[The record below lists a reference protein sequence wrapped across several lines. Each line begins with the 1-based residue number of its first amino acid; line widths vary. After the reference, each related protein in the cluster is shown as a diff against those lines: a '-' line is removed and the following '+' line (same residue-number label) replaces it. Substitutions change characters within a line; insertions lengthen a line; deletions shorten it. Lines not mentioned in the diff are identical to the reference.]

1 VPSLRLRLSRNRL
14 HSSHF
19 NVRYECV
26 IPSVL
31 RSRMALIAL
40 LGAFL
45 IPILLSSLQGLTH
58 VLTCQQK
65 TDVPF
70 TVELPPHGQPT
81 ISSSAVITRQ
91 QAAGLCGGLRLDMRV
106 GQESAN
112 KVKIIL
118 PIANHT
124 KHDWQGSVKLNL
136 GGTSVPVRIGGVP
149 AGQTREDTIHF
160 HVDPGTHEINGSL
173 LIGP

>member
-1 VPSLRLRLSRNRL
+1 
-14 HSSHF
+14 
-19 NVRYECV
+19 
-26 IPSVL
+26 
-31 RSRMALIAL
+31 MALIAL

-58 VLTCQQK
+58 VLTCQQA
-65 TDVPF
+65 TNVPF
-70 TVELPPHGQPT
+70 TVDLPSHGTPT
-81 ISSSAVITRQ
+81 ISSSVTITRG
-91 QAAGLCGGLRLDMRV
+91 QATGLCGGLHLDMKV
-106 GQESAN
+106 AQESAN

-118 PIANHT
+118 PIANGT

-136 GGTSVPVRIGGVP
+136 GGTTVPVRIGSIP
-149 AGQTREDTIHF
+149 AGATKQDVIHF

>member
-1 VPSLRLRLSRNRL
+1 
-14 HSSHF
+14 
-19 NVRYECV
+19 
-26 IPSVL
+26 
-31 RSRMALIAL
+31 MALIAL

-65 TDVPF
+65 TNVPF

-81 ISSSAVITRQ
+81 ISSSAVITRE

-106 GQESAN
+106 GQEGAN

-118 PIANHT
+118 PIANGT
-124 KHDWQGSVKLNL
+124 KHDWQGTVKLNL
-136 GGTSVPVRIGGVP
+136 GGTTVPVRIGGVP
-149 AGQTREDTIHF
+149 AGKTREDVIHF
-160 HVDPGTHEINGSL
+160 HVDPGTHEIEGSL

>member
-1 VPSLRLRLSRNRL
+1 MV
-14 HSSHF
+14 
-19 NVRYECV
+19 
-26 IPSVL
+26 PSVL
-31 RSRMALIAL
+31 RSRLALIAL

-45 IPILLSSLQGLTH
+45 IPIFLSSLQGLTH

-81 ISSSAVITRQ
+81 ISSSSVITR
-91 QAAGLCGGLRLDMRV
+91 ATAGGLCGGLHLDMRV
-106 GQESAN
+106 GSEGPN
-112 KVKIIL
+112 KVKITL
-118 PIANHT
+118 PIQNGT
-124 KHDWQGSVKLNL
+124 RYDWEGTVKLKL
-136 GGTSVPVRIGGVP
+136 GGADVPVRIGRVP
-149 AGQTREDTIHF
+149 AGKTRQDDISF

>member
-1 VPSLRLRLSRNRL
+1 
-14 HSSHF
+14 
-19 NVRYECV
+19 V

-58 VLTCQQK
+58 VLTCQQA
-65 TDVPF
+65 TNVPF
-70 TVELPPHGQPT
+70 TVELPAHGQPT
-81 ISSSAVITRQ
+81 ISSSAVITRG
-91 QAAGLCGGLRLDMRV
+91 QANGLCGGLHLDMKV
-106 GQESAN
+106 GQESSN
-112 KVKIIL
+112 KVRIIL
-118 PIANHT
+118 PIANGT
-124 KHDWQGSVKLNL
+124 KHEWQGTVKLNL
-136 GGTSVPVRIGGVP
+136 GGTTVPVRIGSVP
-149 AGQTREDTIHF
+149 AGQTRQDVIHF